1 MIWLLACSGQI
12 DLEPEA
18 EVVPTMKASH
28 LLIRTSLDLRGVR
41 PSADEFDRV
50 EADPDAL
57 EDLVEDYLVDERFG
71 GRVRDIYSEILL
83 TRSETFNVTAESY
96 NLPDQAA
103 FEQALGDESLR
114 ILSTVAEEDLP
125 WTEVVTADWT
135 MANEVTS
142 QMWPVEYPD
151 GSSGWVRSSYT
162 DGRPMAGVL
171 STNSLW
177 WRYTSTPSN
186 ANRKRANHI
195 SRIFLCNDYLVRPI
209 DFDRNVNLLDDEAVS
224 DALRNDP
231 SCVNCHDSLDP
242 LAAYLFGFF
251 HYNDQ
256 NPLEITNYHPERE
269 LLYKDY
275 LGVEPAYYGTPGFT
289 LEDLGESIA
298 GDNRFVE
305 CTVETVYE
313 GLLRRESDLAD
324 ADALTG
330 HREAFL
336 EGELTMRALMRSVVQ
351 DEKYQAG
358 ATDLDGFVPK
368 KMATADLLATQVE
381 GLTGF
386 SWTYGGYD
394 LMRSDRYGYR
404 TLAGGADGTNVTS
417 TATSPNTTL
426 LLVQERLSQA
436 AAWYVAESDAQG
448 GDKLFTEIDFS
459 ETPDT
464 DRDAMVRQ
472 VQALHWA
479 VFGNRVDADGPEVE
493 ANLELWAD
501 LYAIEGSTVDAWA
514 GVVSVLLRDPD
525 FLFY

>member
-1 MIWLLACSGQI
+1 MVILLLACTDIEIVESV
-12 DLEPEA
+12 A
-18 EVVPTMKASH
+18 EPTMDPAH
-28 LLIRTSLDLRGVR
+28 LLIRTSLDVRGVR
-41 PSADEFDRV
+41 PSAQDLDRI

-57 EDLVEDYLVDERFG
+57 EELVDGYLQDERFG
-71 GRVRDIYSEILL
+71 ARVRDIYSEILL
-83 TRSETFNVTAESY
+83 TRSEDFNVAASSY
-96 NLPDQAA
+96 GLEDQAA

-114 ILSTVAEEDLP
+114 ILSTVAENDLP
-125 WTEVVTADWT
+125 WTEIVTADWT
-135 MANEVTS
+135 MANETTAAI
-142 QMWPVEYPD
+142 WPVEYPA
-151 GSSGWVRSSYT
+151 GSSGWIESTYT

-209 DFDRNVNLLDDEAVS
+209 DFDRNVNLLDEEAVA

-251 HYNDQ
+251 HYNDE
-256 NPLEITNYHPERE
+256 NPLEITSYHPERE
-269 LLYKDY
+269 LLYDTY
-275 LGVEPAYYGTPGFT
+275 LGVEPAYFGTPGFT
-289 LEDLGESIA
+289 LTDLGESIA

-313 GLLRRESDLAD
+313 GLLRRETTLEDTE
-324 ADALTG
+324 ALTL

-336 EGELTMRALMRSVVQ
+336 AGDLTLRSLMKSVVM
-351 DEKYQAG
+351 DERYQAG
-358 ATDLDGFVPK
+358 ATDTPGYVPK

-386 SWTYGGYD
+386 AWTYGGYD
-394 LMRSDRYGYR
+394 LMRSDRYGFR

-426 LLVQERLSQA
+426 LLVQERLAQA
-436 AAWYVAESDAQG
+436 GAWYVAENDAAG
-448 GDKLFTEIDFS
+448 GDRLFTEVDFT
-459 ETPDT
+459 ETPET
-464 DRDAMVRQ
+464 DRDAMVAQ
-472 VQALHWA
+472 IQALHWQ
-479 VFGNRVDADGPEVE
+479 VFGNRVAADGPEVE
-493 ANLELWAD
+493 ANLELWSD
-501 LYAIEGSTVDAWA
+501 LYAIEGSSVDAWA
-514 GVVSVLLRDPD
+514 GVLSVLLRDPD
-525 FLFY
+525 FLLY